1 MNYYLIFKLLG
12 SILLL
17 EAATM
22 VPSLCIAVH
31 YADGDAIAFAWS
43 ILITSSVG
51 MLGVLLFRPEKNDLR
66 LKEGLMTVALAWVL
80 LSIFGSLPFLFSGVL
95 PRFIDALFETVSG
108 FTTTGASVMTRIDGQ
123 MRGIMFWRSFTH
135 WIGGMGVLVLTLAI
149 LPSGVGRAT
158 HLMRAE
164 SPGPEFS
171 KLLPKTGNSAKM
183 LYMLYALLTMME
195 FVLLLLCGL
204 TPYDAAINA
213 MSTAGTGGFSNYSL
227 SVGAFQ
233 NPIVTWII
241 TVFMMLF
248 SINFALYYR
257 MLTGHFRDAFR
268 SEELLWFLVIFLG
281 ASVFV
286 TLNILPIYG
295 NLGQSATHG
304 FFQVISIMS
313 TSGFATA
320 DFNLWPQA
328 SKMMILLLMFIGAC
342 AGSTGGGIKVVRIAL
357 LCKYATKSVRR
368 SFQPRRV
375 YIVRF
380 EDRPV
385 DQDKLSQITLFF
397 FAFFAMMIIGTFL
410 LSLEGIYDFE
420 TNFTAALTCIS
431 NVGPGFGAVGPM
443 GSFAGYGVFGKFI
456 LILLML
462 AGRLEIFP
470 IIALLHPAL
479 WRDTL

>member
-1 MNYYLIFKLLG
+1 
-12 SILLL
+12 
-17 EAATM
+17 M
-22 VPSLCIAVH
+22 VH
-31 YADGDAIAFAWS
+31 AFS
-43 ILITSSVG
+43 
-51 MLGVLLFRPEKNDLR
+51 
-66 LKEGLMTVALAWVL
+66 
-80 LSIFGSLPFLFSGVL
+80 
-95 PRFIDALFETVSG
+95 
-108 FTTTGASVMTRIDGQ
+108 TG
-123 MRGIMFWRSFTH
+123 
-135 WIGGMGVLVLTLAI
+135 
-149 LPSGVGRAT
+149 
-158 HLMRAE
+158 
-164 SPGPEFS
+164 
-171 KLLPKTGNSAKM
+171 
-183 LYMLYALLTMME
+183 
-195 FVLLLLCGL
+195 
-204 TPYDAAINA
+204 
-213 MSTAGTGGFSNYSL
+213 GTGGFSNYSL

-295 NLGQSATHG
+295 NLGESATHG

-443 GSFAGYGVFGKFI
+443 GSFAGYGVFGKSI